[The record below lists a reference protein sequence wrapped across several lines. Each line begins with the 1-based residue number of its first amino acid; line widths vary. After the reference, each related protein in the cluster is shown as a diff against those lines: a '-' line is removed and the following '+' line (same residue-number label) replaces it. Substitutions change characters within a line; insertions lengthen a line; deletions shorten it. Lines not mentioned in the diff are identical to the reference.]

1 MDKENDK
8 PDYKKY
14 ISIEWLK
21 KYATLCCTFDMNITA
36 IHFIETWLK
45 MNEKCFCKHEGD
57 SKVEESGGKA

>member
-21 KYATLCCTFDMNITA
+21 KYATLCCTFDMNTTA
-36 IHFIETWLK
+36 IHFVETWLK
-45 MNEKCFCKHEGD
+45 MNEMCFCKHEGD
-57 SKVEESGGKA
+57 SKVVKWDE